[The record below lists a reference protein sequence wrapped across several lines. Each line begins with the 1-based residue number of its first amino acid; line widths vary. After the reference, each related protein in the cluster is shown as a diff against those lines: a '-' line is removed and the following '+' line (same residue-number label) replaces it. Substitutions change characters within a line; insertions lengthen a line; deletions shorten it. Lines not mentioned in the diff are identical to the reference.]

1 VWSKNSKSAYQQPL
15 RSSQRRHFGLQDAHS
30 ITHTQRQWR
39 AEQTEAEGRMDWKTF
54 LAYST
59 GSVEQELLLRN
70 ECRVTENRILRKQ
83 IKGRVHLSD
92 GGRKTLAEIGKKLGK
107 QALEELST
115 IVKPVPCWPGAAR
128 WWRRSLMVPGSARR
142 SRHGM
147 SSSAHIRM
155 CWWRPTSS
163 PRRSR
168 PGGGS

>member
-1 VWSKNSKSAYQQPL
+1 
-15 RSSQRRHFGLQDAHS
+15 
-30 ITHTQRQWR
+30 
-39 AEQTEAEGRMDWKTF
+39 MDWKTF

-92 GGRKTLAEIGKKLGK
+92 GERKTLAEIGKKLGK

-142 SRHGM
+142 PRHGM
-147 SSSAHIRM
+147 SSSARIRM